1 MLETVRALLR
11 GRKTYL
17 VAAIAILSALL
28 SWASGDASLFDAADT
43 ILLAL
48 GIGSLRAG
56 VKGDLL
62 SPGTPASGITLDGA
76 GNMRFQT
83 PPPPQRGD

>member
-1 MLETVRALLR
+1 MLETVRARLR

-28 SWASGDASLFDAADT
+28 SWVNGDASLFDAVDT

-56 VKGDLL
+56 MKGDLL
-62 SPGTPASGITLDGA
+62 SPGSVASGITLDADGTMTFR
-76 GNMRFQT
+76 G
-83 PPPPQRGD
+83 PPPPQQGK